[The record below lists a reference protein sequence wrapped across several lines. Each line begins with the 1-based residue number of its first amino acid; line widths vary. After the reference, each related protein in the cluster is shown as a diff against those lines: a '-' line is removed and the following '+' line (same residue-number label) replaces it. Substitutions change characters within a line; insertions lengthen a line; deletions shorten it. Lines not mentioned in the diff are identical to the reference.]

1 MRNSKIIQITI
12 QNHQYDFHYGITL
25 EEILLTLP
33 PKTYPVVAA
42 YVNGYLQ
49 ELSYMLIADSEIRWI
64 DISENIGMRIYRQS
78 QRLLLLSAHNNVLPH
93 RQLHIKHSLENGT
106 FCQSRGENPLTEKE
120 LSLLEDEMHR
130 LIRSETPIRKV
141 TIFSEDAKAYYHQ
154 RCEHQEAEL
163 LEASGKST
171 VDFYE
176 IDKTVEAFQGNLVSN
191 CRFISQFDLAAF
203 EDGFILRAPNL
214 KEPMAPFSGKSN
226 IGSLM
231 NQCDR
236 LVESLEISRVSEL
249 NRAIDQGKVGQI
261 IEMAEMM
268 QTQQLFHIGQTIID
282 DVANTRL
289 VLIAGPSSSGKT
301 TFSHRLSVFFRIN
314 GVEPVTIAMDD
325 YFVDRG
331 YTPVDENGNYD
342 FESINALDLERFDN
356 DLYHLINGEA
366 VETPIFD
373 FHEGVRSK
381 ETRRMQM
388 NDQQILIIEGIHG
401 LNERIAQSVP
411 KANKRRIYISAL
423 TQINIDRYNP
433 ISSTDNRLIRRMTR
447 DMQFRSTSPAETI
460 ERWESVRTGE
470 EKNIFPYQENADFFF
485 NTALIYELAVL
496 KPLIEPELKKITTSN
511 RSYNE
516 ARRILSIL
524 EYFKPIDASMVAPG
538 SLLKEFIG
546 GSPFA
551 EA

>member
-282 DVANTRL
+282 DIANTRL

-356 DLYHLINGEA
+356 D
-366 VETPIFD
+366 
-373 FHEGVRSK
+373 
-381 ETRRMQM
+381 
-388 NDQQILIIEGIHG
+388 
-401 LNERIAQSVP
+401 
-411 KANKRRIYISAL
+411 
-423 TQINIDRYNP
+423 
-433 ISSTDNRLIRRMTR
+433 
-447 DMQFRSTSPAETI
+447 
-460 ERWESVRTGE
+460 
-470 EKNIFPYQENADFFF
+470 
-485 NTALIYELAVL
+485 
-496 KPLIEPELKKITTSN
+496 
-511 RSYNE
+511 
-516 ARRILSIL
+516 
-524 EYFKPIDASMVAPG
+524 
-538 SLLKEFIG
+538 
-546 GSPFA
+546 
-551 EA
+551 

>member
-1 MRNSKIIQITI
+1 
-12 QNHQYDFHYGITL
+12 
-25 EEILLTLP
+25 
-33 PKTYPVVAA
+33 
-42 YVNGYLQ
+42 
-49 ELSYMLIADSEIRWI
+49 
-64 DISENIGMRIYRQS
+64 
-78 QRLLLLSAHNNVLPH
+78 
-93 RQLHIKHSLENGT
+93 
-106 FCQSRGENPLTEKE
+106 
-120 LSLLEDEMHR
+120 
-130 LIRSETPIRKV
+130 
-141 TIFSEDAKAYYHQ
+141 
-154 RCEHQEAEL
+154 
-163 LEASGKST
+163 
-171 VDFYE
+171 
-176 IDKTVEAFQGNLVSN
+176 
-191 CRFISQFDLAAF
+191 
-203 EDGFILRAPNL
+203 
-214 KEPMAPFSGKSN
+214 MAPFSGKSN

-282 DVANTRL
+282 DIANTRL

-356 DLYHLINGEA
+356 DLYHLINGET

-401 LNERIAQSVP
+401 LNERIAPECTQS
-411 KANKRRIYISAL
+411 
-423 TQINIDRYNP
+423 Q
-433 ISSTDNRLIRRMTR
+433 
-447 DMQFRSTSPAETI
+447 
-460 ERWESVRTGE
+460 
-470 EKNIFPYQENADFFF
+470 
-485 NTALIYELAVL
+485 
-496 KPLIEPELKKITTSN
+496 
-511 RSYNE
+511 
-516 ARRILSIL
+516 
-524 EYFKPIDASMVAPG
+524 
-538 SLLKEFIG
+538 
-546 GSPFA
+546 
-551 EA
+551 

>member
-12 QNHQYDFHYGITL
+12 QNHPYDFHYGITL
-25 EEILLTLP
+25 EEILLTLS
-33 PKTYPVVAA
+33 PKTPPVVAA

-49 ELSYMLIADSEIRWI
+49 ELSYMLIADSEVQWI

-78 QRLLLLSAHNNVLPH
+78 QRLLLLSAHNNVLPQ

-106 FCQSRGENPLTEKE
+106 FCQSRGVPPLTEQD
-120 LSLLEDEMHR
+120 LTLLENEMHR
-130 LIRSETPIRKV
+130 LVQKETPIRKV
-141 TIFSEDAKAYYHQ
+141 TIFSEDAKAFYHQ

-163 LEASGKST
+163 LEAAGKST

-191 CRFISQFDLAAF
+191 CRFIPQFDLAAF
-203 EDGFILRAPNL
+203 EDGFLLRAPNP
-214 KEPMAPFSGKSN
+214 KKPATHFSGKSN

-236 LVESLEISRVSEL
+236 LVESLEISRISEL
-249 NRAIDQGKVGQI
+249 NRSIDQGKIGQI

-268 QTQQLFHIGQTIID
+268 QTQQLFHIGRTIIND
-282 DVANTRL
+282 IANTRL

-314 GVEPVTIAMDD
+314 GIEPVTIGMDD

-342 FESINALDLERFDN
+342 FESINALDLERFDH
-356 DLYHLINGEA
+356 DLYRLIQGET

-373 FHEGVRSK
+373 FHNGVRSQN
-381 ETRRMQM
+381 TRRMRM

-411 KANKRRIYISAL
+411 KINKRRIYISAL

-447 DMQFRSTSPAETI
+447 DMQFRNTSPADTI
-460 ERWESVRTGE
+460 ERWESVRAGE
-470 EKNIFPYQENADFFF
+470 ETNIFPYQENADFFF

-496 KPLIEPELKKITTSN
+496 KPFIEPELQKIPTNN

-516 ARRILSIL
+516 AQRILSIL
-524 EYFKPIDASMVAPG
+524 AYFKPIDASMVAPG